1 MVSEPPLPLDRKK
14 RVGSTVSMNDGH
26 QFAPGTLSSFHPS
39 ADDSVPSTLPSSM
52 HSPRN
57 SIDRFLERSPSF
69 STSPQDLST
78 RPSRR
83 SSTWTDDKPPSQR
96 SLPSLSDLLDH
107 RALPNG
113 GLPSDANGFP
123 YHRGPLTESPGPMA
137 TLQHEHSSAGSTS
150 SGSSYGFP
158 RTPTDASL
166 PIHALLGSSKPTHP
180 FDPIQRPQAFRGDPV
195 PVEYKPVYSTPH
207 VNGASLSPLAN
218 GRPALSRFSWY
229 KY

>member
-1 MVSEPPLPLDRKK
+1 
-14 RVGSTVSMNDGH
+14 MNDGH
-26 QFAPGTLSSFHPS
+26 HFAAGTPSSFHPS
-39 ADDSVPSTLPSSM
+39 ADDSLPSTLPSSM

-83 SSTWTDDKPPSQR
+83 SSMWTDDQPPIQR

-107 RALPNG
+107 RALANG
-113 GLPSDANGFP
+113 GPPSDTNGFP
-123 YHRGPLTESPGPMA
+123 YPRGPISESPGSIPGLVGTA
-137 TLQHEHSSAGSTS
+137 TLQHDHSSAGSTS

-166 PIHALLGSSKPTHP
+166 PIHALLGSSKPNHP
-180 FDPIQRPQAFRGDPV
+180 FEPIQRPQVYRGDPV
-195 PVEYKPVYSTPH
+195 PVEYKPVYPTPH
-207 VNGASLSPLAN
+207 VNGASLSPLTN
-218 GRPALSRFSWY
+218 GKPTPIRVL
-229 KY
+229 